1 MLKKKGKKVR
11 LLFIFLA
18 PTKKELHQPAGAEHT
33 HSSST
38 AVLYIYMCVCIYV
51 YRLSWLL
58 MALLYSGSISQ
69 RVGFKR
75 RRTCR

>member
-33 HSSST
+33 HTHSSST
-38 AVLYIYMCVCIYV
+38 AVLYIYMCVCIYIPAFLV
-51 YRLSWLL
+51 VDGP
-58 MALLYSGSISQ
+58 A
-69 RVGFKR
+69 V
-75 RRTCR
+75 